1 MIKNRL
7 SKDFFLRDALEVA
20 PELLGK
26 HLVIKTENTIRKF
39 SIYET
44 EAYKGTGDLACHASR
59 GRTKRTEVMFREGGV
74 LYMYLIYGMHW
85 MLNVVTAP
93 ADIPQAVLIRGL
105 EGIDGPGKLTRQL
118 GLDGSFYG
126 ESLVNSERIWIE
138 DNKEKSILSDH
149 STHQYRLC
157 RRLLEKCTLALYYFL
172 KSFKEIIS
180 FNTICNP

>member
-138 DNKEKSILSDH
+138 DNKEKVSYLTTPRINID
-149 STHQYRLC
+149 YAGDFWKNVPWR
-157 RRLLEKCTLALYYFL
+157 F
-172 KSFKEIIS
+172 IIS
-180 FNTICNP
+180 